1 MKAIGTG
8 DLEGPGAERRTF
20 VGREEQQEEEGGRHE
35 DAERAELSGEI
46 GAGAFLD
53 AEGDRLHVGRAV
65 TCGQHLATEDHGHH
79 ERDQGDD
86 THDRD
91 EREV

>member
-1 MKAIGTG
+1 MKAI
-8 DLEGPGAERRTF
+8 EREILRAQVPNADTV

-35 DAERAELSGEI
+35 DTEGPELPGEVR
-46 GAGAFLD
+46 AGAFLD

-65 TCGQHLATEDHGHH
+65 TRGQHLATEDHGHH
-79 ERDQGDD
+79 ERDQGND